1 MTTIIQGTESD
12 DTLRGTKGVDFIY
25 GNDGDDFIQGDG
37 DVDFIY
43 GGDGNDTVIGG
54 DHTDEVHGDAGDD
67 WVRGGLQ
74 DDKVYGGT
82 GNDLVEGGLGNDLVS
97 GGEGDD
103 RLFGNEGNDTISGG
117 EGRDIVRAGDDD
129 DVVSGGTGNDVLFG
143 ENGND
148 VIEGNDDNDVIWGGE
163 GNDRLFGGSENG
175 ESGDGETPDSSD
187 AEPIYQKSTPGTSST
202 FTTNDGDIITMTSAD
217 NGGLNGI
224 NGHHYQTVEGVFE
237 GYYMGTNPGTWTDSH
252 THVLSEEVNGL
263 RVTVGYMTYSE
274 QIWFKLDGV
283 EISLADGIS
292 NGTISIS
299 NLSGDNDDFIN
310 EAGHLQSRDVDTRDY
325 TTIDIDMP
333 FTTLEVLSSGH
344 SGGISYEIYLNTEAK
359 TVPHS
364 DGNDSL
370 YGAEG
375 TDYIDGGTGDDYID
389 GGIDNDTLI
398 GGEGSDTLL
407 GREGVDIISGDAGND
422 TVYAGDDDD
431 IVSGGAGID
440 ELWGDKGDD
449 FIEGNTG
456 DDVIWGGEGND
467 RLFGGDEGEPQ
478 VPAPSEPAYQ
488 KSTPGSS
495 SEFTTTTGDTITMTS
510 VDNGGLNGINGNHYQ
525 TVQGVFEGYYMGTN
539 PGTWTDSHTH
549 VLSEEANGLRIKV
562 GYMTYSEQ
570 IWFKL
575 DGVEISLADGI
586 ANGTISISNLS
597 GDNDDFINEA
607 GHLQS
612 RDVDT
617 RDYTTIDIDI
627 PFTTLEVMSS
637 GHSGGISYEIYVD
650 TTPVVPADGNDTIY
664 GQAGDDIIDGGSGN
678 DDLNGGADNDTIE
691 GGYGNDVVHGDEGD
705 DLLFGDEGNDK
716 LYGDEGQDVIH
727 GGAGSDVIN
736 AGEGNDRA
744 FGGDG
749 DDRIIGRWGDDTLKG
764 DGGND
769 LIRGEWGQDRL
780 FGGTGNDELHGGGDY
795 DVIKGEEGDD
805 LIVGGEG
812 NDYLW
817 GGEGS
822 DVFYFDTS
830 ANGGSD
836 NIFDF
841 EKGVDVIEIHGSYST
856 GMNDVTYWAHDANT
870 TAFHFG
876 NSNSSIVLHDFSID
890 QVSADIFDFT

>member
-1 MTTIIQGTESD
+1 MTTIIQGTEND
-12 DTLRGTKGVDFIY
+12 DTLRGTEGIDFIY
-25 GNDGDDFIQGDG
+25 GNGGDDFIQGDG

-82 GNDLVEGGLGNDLVS
+82 GDDRVEGGLGNDLVS

-103 RLFGNEGNDTISGG
+103 RLFGNEGNDTLSGG

-148 VIEGNDDNDVIWGGE
+148 VIEGNDDNDVVWGGE

-175 ESGDGETPDSSD
+175 ESGDGQTPDPSD
-187 AEPIYQKSTPGTSST
+187 AEPVYQKSTPGSSST
-202 FTTNDGDIITMTSAD
+202 FTTSDGDTITMISAD
-217 NGGLNGI
+217 NSELNGI
-224 NGHHYQTVEGVFE
+224 NGVSYQTVNGVFE
-237 GYYMGTNPGTWTDSH
+237 GYALGRSSGTWTDSH
-252 THVLSEEVNGL
+252 THILSEEVHGL
-263 RVTVGYMTYSE
+263 RVTVGYMARTE

-283 EISLADGIS
+283 EISLADGIE
-292 NGTISIS
+292 NGTIRLS
-299 NLSGDNDDFIN
+299 NVSGDNDDFIN
-310 EAGHLQSRDVDTRDY
+310 DAGHLQSGEIDGTDY
-325 TTIDIDMP
+325 TTIEIDMS

-344 SGGISYEIYLNTEAK
+344 SGGISYEIYLNTEPK

-422 TVYAGDDDD
+422 TVYAGDNDD
-431 IVSGGAGID
+431 IVSGGAGTD

-449 FIEGNTG
+449 FIEGNSG

-467 RLFGGDEGEPQ
+467 RLFGGDEGEAQ
-478 VPAPSEPAYQ
+478 EQTPSEPVYQ
-488 KSTPGSS
+488 KSSVSTESTFISQSGETIIMSS
-495 SEFTTTTGDTITMTS
+495 I
-510 VDNGGLNGINGNHYQ
+510 DNSSIDGISRGAI
-525 TVQGVFEGYYMGTN
+525 VPGVFEGYYLGQSPAGN
-539 PGTWTDSHTH
+539 WTDSHTH
-549 VLSEEANGLRIKV
+549 VLSEEVSGVRVIV
-562 GYMTYSEQ
+562 GYMTKLEQ

-575 DGVEISLADGI
+575 DGQEISLADGVN
-586 ANGTISISNLS
+586 NGTITISNLS
-597 GDNDDFINEA
+597 GDNDDFINDA

-612 RDVDT
+612 YEHDAT
-617 RDYTTIDIDI
+617 DYITIDIAI
-627 PFTTLEVMSS
+627 PFTTLDVMSS
-637 GHSGGISYEIYVD
+637 GNSGGIGYEIYVD
-650 TTPVVPADGNDTIY
+650 TTPVVPTDGNDTIY

-691 GGYGNDVVHGDEGD
+691 GGYGIDVVHGHEGD

-822 DVFYFDTS
+822 DIFYFDTS

-841 EKGVDVIEIHGSYST
+841 EKGVDVIEINGSYST